1 MIALYVGI
9 DPSVNSTG
17 MTIRDDKGF
26 VRFFI
31 VKGGKLTKKEMKA
44 EEENREVFSYKLY
57 DKTDV
62 STAETA
68 DHREM
73 IKAGNL
79 RNIADTVVATI
90 VSVMKEYNAN
100 STACDEEVDEVYVCM
115 EGISYGSVRSSAVM
129 DLAGLNYLIRDRL
142 INESGITRTY
152 IAPPAEIK
160 KFATGS
166 GNANKD
172 LMIAAFAGTWPDLT
186 LPKLDDV
193 CDSWFMSRYA
203 QYKEEQKSG
212 SM

>member
-31 VKGGKLTKKEMKA
+31 VKGGKLTKKEAKA

-68 DHREM
+68 YHREM
-73 IKAGNL
+73 IKASNL

-90 VSVMKEYNAN
+90 LSAIEEY
-100 STACDEEVDEVYVCM
+100 STICDEEVEEVYVCM

-129 DLAGLNYLIRDRL
+129 DLAALNYLIRDRL
-142 INESGITRTY
+142 IDERRITRTY